1 MKFDI
6 ARAWKDA
13 AYRESLSAEEQA
25 MLPANPAGEIELSD
39 AELETIHGA
48 ACSVVNHTPSN
59 ATVSTYSSGQT
70 VNQGGLI
77 NIAKNECVTYGY
89 SETQNAN
96 GLGLLAGVGLPISA
110 LNCAA
115 VL

>member
-6 ARAWKDA
+6 VRAWKDA
-13 AYRESLSAEEQA
+13 TYRESLSAEEQA

-39 AELETIHGA
+39 AELETIVGA
-48 ACSVVNHTPSN
+48 AASHADSGI
-59 ATVSTYSSGQT
+59 TVSTYSSGQLT
-70 VNQGGLI
+70 NQGGLV
-77 NIAKNECVTYGY
+77 NVAKNECVTYGFKQ
-89 SETQNAN
+89 TQNGN
-96 GLGLLAGVGLPISA
+96 GLGLLIGAGADVSA